1 MDRLP
6 ELIGAVHNPAE
17 LARRPCTL
25 SLIVCPIPEIERWK
39 MKGRRVT
46 GVDLY
51 GQMVVSWLERD
62 TGRHQLTPDHR
73 QLMEHFAAALWRSG
87 KRA

>member
-6 ELIGAVHNPAE
+6 ELIGAVHNLAE

-25 SLIVCPIPEIERWK
+25 SLIVRPIPEIERWK

-73 QLMEHFAAALWRSG
+73 QLMEHFAVALWRS
-87 KRA
+87 RA

>member
-6 ELIGAVHNPAE
+6 ELIGAVHNPTE
-17 LARRPCTL
+17 LARRPCKL
-25 SLIVCPIPEIERWK
+25 SLIARHIPEIERWK
-39 MKGRRVT
+39 MEGRRVT

-51 GQMVVSWLERD
+51 GHMVLSWLERD

>member
-17 LARRPCTL
+17 LARCPCTL
-25 SLIVCPIPEIERWK
+25 SLTARHIPEIERWK
-39 MKGRRVT
+39 MEGRRMA

-51 GQMVVSWLERD
+51 GQMVLSWLERD